1 MGVDMTDKESKSKG
15 RKAACRCPY
24 CDMELESVEVEYCTF
39 CNFKVSHCSLCS
51 YPVTDKMEKCP
62 NCGAKL

>member
-1 MGVDMTDKESKSKG
+1 MTKKESKSTGK
-15 RKAACRCPY
+15 KAACRCPY
-24 CDMELESVEVEYCTF
+24 CDKELESVEVEYCTF

-62 NCGAKL
+62 NCGTKL

>member
-1 MGVDMTDKESKSKG
+1 MTEKELKSEGK
-15 RKAACRCPY
+15 KTACKCPY
-24 CDMELESVEVEYCTF
+24 CDMELESAEVEYCNF
-39 CNFKVSHCSLCS
+39 CNFKVGHCPLCS

>member
-1 MGVDMTDKESKSKG
+1 MTEKESKSKG
-15 RKAACRCPY
+15 KKVACRCPY